1 MCEGGIDLVRIP
13 EEIVTQIRE
22 KSDIVNVVS
31 QYVQLK
37 KSGQNHFA
45 HCPFHEDKTPS
56 FSVNE
61 KKQIFHCFSCGR
73 GGNIFSFLQEMEG
86 ISFPEAV
93 IKSAEIADVPLDQE
107 IIDQTNHSR
116 PSENSRFSKLLAIN
130 EKTKEFYHHIL
141 INTKVGEAAYQ
152 YLLDRGVEKETIE
165 EFQLGFSPP
174 QRNALKL
181 YLDNQEG
188 LDNTLLSETGLFS
201 DRDDNQLLDRFSS
214 RIIFPITDHR
224 GHTVAFSGRIFEGDN
239 SETTPGFHSAKYVN
253 SPETDLFNKRKVLF
267 NYDKA
272 RPNIR
277 REGEVYL
284 FEGFMDV
291 ISSWQA
297 GIKNGIASM
306 GTSLTQEQ
314 IKQMDR
320 VTDKVIIAYDGDPAG
335 LEATKRA
342 TEYFIEQTHFS
353 IEITSFPEKLD
364 PDDYIKSRGKE
375 AYKDFLLHGRDTLM
389 SFLMKY
395 YRNGKNLKNESER
408 ISYIEQVLKEMTTV
422 NSPVERELYFKQLAE
437 EFKVTQDTLKEQFQQ
452 HVFENQ
458 KTRTKELQ
466 QQKTDRR
473 NEAYS
478 VQVTRQN
485 KPKKSSVEQA
495 EKMLLNRLFYH
506 DEVWYTL
513 QNLSSEFIFPHE
525 HYQILYLLYE
535 SYFRDKGE
543 NNVEAFLDFIKDP
556 EHKKKATEILWMD
569 LGEDLVNGEIEDYI
583 DVITNRSP
591 AEAKLKAKRA
601 ELKEAERIGDK
612 EKQQFL
618 TIEIINLNRQLKA
631 AKEA

>member
-13 EEIVTQIRE
+13 EETVTQIRE
-22 KSDIVNVVS
+22 KSNIVNVVS

-73 GGNIFSFLQEMEG
+73 GGNVFSFLQEMEG

-141 INTKVGEAAYQ
+141 INTKVGEAAYL
-152 YLLDRGVEKETIE
+152 YLLDRGVKKETIE
-165 EFQLGFSPP
+165 EFKLGFSPP

-181 YLDNQEG
+181 YLDNQE
-188 LDNTLLSETGLFS
+188 DIDHTLLSETGLFS

-224 GHTVAFSGRIFEGDN
+224 GHTVAFSGRIFEVDN

>member
-13 EEIVTQIRE
+13 EETVTQIRE

-73 GGNIFSFLQEMEG
+73 GGNVFSFLQEMEG

-93 IKSAEIADVPLDQE
+93 IKSAEIADVPIDQE
-107 IIDQTNHSR
+107 IIQQSNQSR
-116 PSENSRFSKLLAIN
+116 PNENSKFSKLLAIN

-201 DRDDNQLLDRFSS
+201 DREDRQLLDRFSS
-214 RIIFPITDHR
+214 RIIFPIRDHK
-224 GHTVAFSGRIFEGDN
+224 GQTVAFSGRIFEGDN

-253 SPETDLFNKRKVLF
+253 SPETDLFNKRKILF

-272 RPNIR
+272 RPIIR

-297 GIKNGIASM
+297 GIRNGIASM
-306 GTSLTQEQ
+306 GTSLTHEQ
-314 IKQMDR
+314 IQQMDR
-320 VTDKVIIAYDGDPAG
+320 VTDKVVIAYDGDQAG

-342 TEYFIEQTHFS
+342 TEYFTDQTHFT

-364 PDDYIKSRGKE
+364 PDDYIKSRGKK

-408 ISYIEQVLKEMTTV
+408 LSYIEQVLKEMTTV
-422 NSPVERELYFKQLAE
+422 NSPVERELYFNQLAQ

-452 HVFENQ
+452 HAFENQ
-458 KTRTKELQ
+458 KNRTKQLK
-466 QQKTDRR
+466 QQKTDRQ

-478 VQVTRQN
+478 VQITRQN

-513 QNLSSEFIFPHE
+513 QNLPTEFTFPHE

-569 LGEDLVNGEIEDYI
+569 LGEELVTGEIEDYI
-583 DVITNRSP
+583 DVISNRSP
-591 AEAKLKAKRA
+591 VEAKLKAKRE
-601 ELKEAERIGDK
+601 ELKEAERTGDK
-612 EKQQFL
+612 QKQQFL

>member
-1 MCEGGIDLVRIP
+1 MVRIP
-13 EEIVTQIRE
+13 EETVTQIRE

-73 GGNIFSFLQEMEG
+73 GGNVFSFLQEMEG

-93 IKSAEIADVPLDQE
+93 IKSAEIADVPIDQE
-107 IIDQTNHSR
+107 IIQQSNQSR
-116 PSENSRFSKLLAIN
+116 PNENSKFSKLLAIN

-201 DRDDNQLLDRFSS
+201 DREDRQLLDRFSG
-214 RIIFPITDHR
+214 RIIFPIRDHK
-224 GHTVAFSGRIFEGDN
+224 GQTVAFSGRIFEGDN
-239 SETTPGFHSAKYVN
+239 SETTPGFYSAKYVN
-253 SPETDLFNKRKVLF
+253 SPETDLFNKRKILF

-272 RPNIR
+272 RPIIR

-297 GIKNGIASM
+297 GIRNGIASM
-306 GTSLTQEQ
+306 GTSLTHEQ
-314 IKQMDR
+314 IQQMDR
-320 VTDKVIIAYDGDPAG
+320 VTDKVVIAYDGDQAG

-342 TEYFIEQTHFS
+342 TEYFTDQTHFT

-408 ISYIEQVLKEMTTV
+408 LSYIEQVLKEMTTV
-422 NSPVERELYFKQLAE
+422 NSPVERELYFNQLAQ

-452 HVFENQ
+452 HAFENQ
-458 KTRTKELQ
+458 KNRTKQLK
-466 QQKTDRR
+466 QQKTDRQ

-478 VQVTRQN
+478 VQITRQN

-513 QNLSSEFIFPHE
+513 QNLPTEFTFPHE

-569 LGEDLVNGEIEDYI
+569 LGEELVTGEIEDYI
-583 DVITNRSP
+583 DVISNRSP
-591 AEAKLKAKRA
+591 VEAKLKAKRE
-601 ELKEAERIGDK
+601 ELKEAERTGDK
-612 EKQQFL
+612 QKQQFL

>member
-13 EEIVTQIRE
+13 EETVTQIRE

-73 GGNIFSFLQEMEG
+73 GGNVFSFLQEMEG

-93 IKSAEIADVPLDQE
+93 IKSAEIADVPIDQE
-107 IIDQTNHSR
+107 IIQQSNQSR
-116 PSENSRFSKLLAIN
+116 PNENSKFSKLLAIN

-201 DRDDNQLLDRFSS
+201 DREDRQLLDRFSS
-214 RIIFPITDHR
+214 RIIFPIRDHK
-224 GHTVAFSGRIFEGDN
+224 GQTVAFSGRIFEGDN
-239 SETTPGFHSAKYVN
+239 SETTPGFYSAKYVN
-253 SPETDLFNKRKVLF
+253 SPETDLFNKRKILF

-272 RPNIR
+272 RPIIR

-297 GIKNGIASM
+297 GIRNGIASM
-306 GTSLTQEQ
+306 GTSLTHEQ
-314 IKQMDR
+314 IQQMDR
-320 VTDKVIIAYDGDPAG
+320 VTDKVVIAYDGDQAG

-342 TEYFIEQTHFS
+342 TEYFTDQTHFT

-408 ISYIEQVLKEMTTV
+408 LSYIEQVLKEMTTV
-422 NSPVERELYFKQLAE
+422 NSPVERELYFNQLAQ

-452 HVFENQ
+452 HAFENQ
-458 KTRTKELQ
+458 KNRTKQLK
-466 QQKTDRR
+466 QQKTDRQ

-478 VQVTRQN
+478 VQITRQN
-485 KPKKSSVEQA
+485 KPKKSSVEKA

-513 QNLSSEFIFPHE
+513 QNLPTEFTFPHE

-569 LGEDLVNGEIEDYI
+569 LGEELVTGEIEDYI
-583 DVITNRSP
+583 DVISNRSP
-591 AEAKLKAKRA
+591 VEAKLKAKRE
-601 ELKEAERIGDK
+601 ELKEAERTGDK
-612 EKQQFL
+612 QKQQFL

>member
-1 MCEGGIDLVRIP
+1 MVRIP
-13 EEIVTQIRE
+13 EETITQIRE
-22 KSDIVNVVS
+22 NSDIVNVVS

-73 GGNIFSFLQEMEG
+73 GGNVFSFLQEMEG

-93 IKSAEIADVPLDQE
+93 IKSAEIAEVPIDEE
-107 IIDQTNHSR
+107 IIQQTNQSR
-116 PSENSRFSKLLAIN
+116 PDENSRFNQLLAIN
-130 EKTKEFYHHIL
+130 EKTKDFYHHVL
-141 INTKVGEAAYQ
+141 MNTKVGEAAYH
-152 YLLDRGVEKETIE
+152 YLLERGMEKETIE
-165 EFQLGFSPP
+165 EFKLGFSPP

-181 YLDNQEG
+181 YLDNQDDIDKG
-188 LDNTLLSETGLFS
+188 LLSSTGLFS
-201 DRDDNQLLDRFSS
+201 ERDDEQLLDRFSG
-214 RIIFPITDHR
+214 RILFPIRNHK
-224 GHTVAFSGRIFEGDN
+224 GQTVAFSGRIFEDGSKVTSN
-239 SETTPGFHSAKYVN
+239 GFHSAKYVN
-253 SPETDLFNKRKVLF
+253 SPETELFNKRKILF

-272 RPNIR
+272 RPHIR
-277 REGEVYL
+277 RESEVYL

-314 IKQMDR
+314 VQQMDR
-320 VTDKVIIAYDGDPAG
+320 VTDKVVIAYDGDQAG
-335 LEATKRA
+335 SDATKRA
-342 TEYFIEQTHFS
+342 TEYFTEQTHFT
-353 IEITSFPEKLD
+353 IEIASFPEKLD

-375 AYKDFLLHGRDTLM
+375 AYKEFLLHGRDTLM

-395 YRNGKNLKNESER
+395 YRTDKNLKNESER
-408 ISYIEQVLKEMTTV
+408 LAYIEVILKEMTAVT
-422 NSPVERELYFKQLAE
+422 SPVERELYFNQLAQ
-437 EFKVTQDTLKEQFQQ
+437 EFKLTQDTLKEQFQQ
-452 HVFENQ
+452 HMFKIQQNRTNQ
-458 KTRTKELQ
+458 LKKKQEERKTEPYTIQ
-466 QQKTDRR
+466 I
-473 NEAYS
+473 
-478 VQVTRQN
+478 TRQN
-485 KPKKSSVEQA
+485 KAKKTSVEKA

-513 QNLSSEFIFPHE
+513 QNLSNEFIFPHE

-569 LGEDLVNGEIEDYI
+569 LGEELVNGEVEDYI
-583 DVITNRSP
+583 DVISNRSP
-591 AEAKLKAKRA
+591 IESKLKAKRE
-601 ELKEAERIGDK
+601 ELKEAERTGDK
-612 EKQQFL
+612 QKQQFL

-631 AKEA
+631 AKEV

>member
-1 MCEGGIDLVRIP
+1 MVRIP
-13 EEIVTQIRE
+13 EETVTQIRE

-73 GGNIFSFLQEMEG
+73 GGNVFSFLQEMEG

-93 IKSAEIADVPLDQE
+93 IKSAEIADVPIDQE
-107 IIDQTNHSR
+107 IIQQSNQSR
-116 PSENSRFSKLLAIN
+116 PNENSKFSKLLAIN

-201 DRDDNQLLDRFSS
+201 DREDRQLLDRFSG
-214 RIIFPITDHR
+214 RIIFPIRDHK
-224 GHTVAFSGRIFEGDN
+224 GQTVAFSGRIFEGDN

-253 SPETDLFNKRKVLF
+253 SPETDLFNKRKILF

-272 RPNIR
+272 RPIIR

-297 GIKNGIASM
+297 GIRNGIASM
-306 GTSLTQEQ
+306 GTSLTHEQ
-314 IKQMDR
+314 IQQMDR
-320 VTDKVIIAYDGDPAG
+320 VTDKVVIAYDGDQAG

-342 TEYFIEQTHFS
+342 TEYFTDQTHFT

-408 ISYIEQVLKEMTTV
+408 LSYIEQVLKKMTTV
-422 NSPVERELYFKQLAE
+422 NSPVERELYFNQLAQ

-452 HVFENQ
+452 HAFENQ
-458 KTRTKELQ
+458 KNRTKQLK
-466 QQKTDRR
+466 QQKTDRQ

-478 VQVTRQN
+478 VQITRQN

-513 QNLSSEFIFPHE
+513 QNLPTEFTFPHE

-569 LGEDLVNGEIEDYI
+569 LGEELVTGEIEDYI
-583 DVITNRSP
+583 DVISNRSP
-591 AEAKLKAKRA
+591 VEAKLKAKRE
-601 ELKEAERIGDK
+601 ELKEAERTGDK
-612 EKQQFL
+612 QKQQFL